1 MTPFLK
7 YLLGRLIAIP
17 ITLLIITMVLYGI
30 IMLAPP
36 DERAA
41 LYLPPRLPSHLTA
54 TQIAFELEQI
64 AAEHGMNDPYLV
76 QYGNWLG
83 EWLGGYWGWSP
94 TLRSDV
100 LPVLLSRTA
109 VTLELTFY
117 SLLVFIPLGL
127 LSGVV
132 AGWRPSSRT
141 DALFRFSAFVGT
153 SIPPFILGLFLL
165 SIFYVGLR
173 WFPPGRSS
181 ITGLTFSTSTF
192 KAYTGFLTVDGVL
205 NGRFDVTFNAFRHLV
220 LPVFTLS
227 LFHWATLGRI
237 TRTLTVEEKDK
248 DYVLL
253 ARSRGLKQ
261 RSIVWRHTF
270 RNTVSPALTST
281 ALSAASIVTGVYVI
295 EVIFGLK
302 GLSELIVGGMSGA
315 PDAPLALAFAVY
327 SVLLVIPIM
336 VTLDIIKALVDPRD
350 RLATEEIDY

>member
-17 ITLLIITMVLYGI
+17 ITLLIITMALYGI

-54 TQIAFELEQI
+54 AQIAFELEQI
-64 AAEHGMNDPYLV
+64 AEEHGMNDPYLV
-76 QYGNWLG
+76 QYTNWLK
-83 EWLGGYWGWSP
+83 EWLNGYWGWSP
-94 TLRSDV
+94 TAGTEV
-100 LPVLLSRTA
+100 LPLLLSRTA

-127 LSGVV
+127 LSGVA
-132 AGWRPSSRT
+132 AGWRPLGRT
-141 DALFRFSAFVGT
+141 DTLFRFGAFVAT

-181 ITGLTFSTSTF
+181 VPGLTLSTSTF
-192 KAYTGFLTVDGVL
+192 QAYTGFLTVDGLL
-205 NGRFDVTFNAFRHLV
+205 NGRLDVTLNAFRHLV

-237 TRTLTVEEKDK
+237 TRTLTIEEKDK
-248 DYVLL
+248 DYVML
-253 ARSRGLKQ
+253 ARSRGLLN

-281 ALSAASIVTGVYVI
+281 ALSAAAIITGVYVI

-302 GLSELIVGGMSGA
+302 GLSELIVMGMAGA

-336 VTLDIIKALVDPRD
+336 VTLDIIKAIVDPRD
-350 RLATEEIDY
+350 RQAAEEIDY

>member
-36 DERAA
+36 EERAA
-41 LYLPPRLPSHLTA
+41 LYLPPRLPSRLTA
-54 TQIAFELEQI
+54 SQIAFELEQI
-64 AAEHGMNDPYLV
+64 AEEHGMNDPYLV
-76 QYGNWLG
+76 QYGNWLR
-83 EWLGGYWGWSP
+83 EWLSGYWGWSP
-94 TLRSDV
+94 ILRSDV
-100 LPVLLSRTA
+100 RPVLLARTA

-127 LSGVV
+127 ISGVV
-132 AGWRPSSRT
+132 AGWRPFSAT
-141 DALFRFSAFVGT
+141 DSLFRFAAFVGT

-173 WFPPGRSS
+173 WFPPGRTS
-181 ITGLTFSTSTF
+181 ITGLTFRTSTF
-192 KAYTGFLTVDGVL
+192 QAYTGFLTVDGVL

-237 TRTLTVEEKDK
+237 NRALTIEEKDK

-253 ARSRGLKQ
+253 ARSRGLRH

-270 RNTVSPALTST
+270 RNTISPALTST
-281 ALSAASIVTGVYVI
+281 ALSAASIITGVYVI

-302 GLSELIVGGMSGA
+302 GLSELIAQGIVGA
-315 PDAPLALAFAVY
+315 PDAPLTLAFSVY

-336 VTLDIIKALVDPRD
+336 VALDIIKAIVDPRD
-350 RLATEEIDY
+350 RLATEEVDY